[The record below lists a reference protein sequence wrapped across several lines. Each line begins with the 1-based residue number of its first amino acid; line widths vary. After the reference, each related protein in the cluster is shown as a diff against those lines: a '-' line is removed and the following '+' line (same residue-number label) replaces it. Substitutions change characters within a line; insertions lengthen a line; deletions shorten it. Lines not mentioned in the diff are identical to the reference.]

1 MNEMTEADKRKQII
15 EHHLAKLSKADP
27 NLYYA
32 STYDVARD
40 VHRLMQEQRNH
51 MQVDEQ
57 NLIRKLTVDDVAV
70 ILGFHK
76 KSTNA

>member
-15 EHHLAKLSKADP
+15 ERHLAKLSKVDP

-32 STYDVARD
+32 SAYDVARD

-57 NLIRKLTVDDVAV
+57 NLIRKLSVDDVAV